1 MKRLGGIAWTV
12 VVLLL
17 LAATVI
23 VVQTL
28 RFRPAAP
35 GERAELQAAPAIDVE
50 RAARHLAEA
59 IRFRT
64 LSVGGDVAR
73 DEAQWHALH
82 AWLASS
88 YPGVHATLQREQIA
102 GLTLLYTWPGG
113 DPTLAPIVLMAHQDV
128 VPINDATLDDWTHP
142 PFDGV
147 VADGIVWGRGALDDK
162 GGLVGLMEATEA
174 LVDSGFK
181 PQRTIMLL
189 FGHDEEVGGEGVR
202 QTVELLRA
210 RQVVPE
216 LVLDEGFMVL
226 ADFPLTGRPAGVIGV
241 AEKGYLTLK
250 LTARATGG
258 HSSMPPR
265 ESAAVRLAR
274 AIVALDEEQ
283 MAGSL
288 ADPPIDDLLRAVAAD
303 MPWIKRAVLANGWLF
318 ARLVDAQ
325 LSALPSGNA
334 LMRTTTAPTMLS
346 GSVKDN
352 VLPQAASALV
362 NFRIHPRDSVASVTA
377 HVREVVAPFAI
388 EVEQAPAVL
397 RAEPSPIA
405 PTDTPVYRTLEALA
419 DWVGQGAPVAPGLVL
434 GATDARHF
442 ATLTPAAYRFMP
454 VIGTPP
460 EIAGFH
466 GTDERLS
473 VANVGRMVEG
483 YARLMVTLAG
493 PPQADARTR

>member
-1 MKRLGGIAWTV
+1 MKRIRQLAAV
-12 VVLLL
+12 LAALLL
-17 LAATVI
+17 LVI
-23 VVQTL
+23 AVVIVQTL
-28 RFRPAAP
+28 RFRPPERGERPTLVAAP
-35 GERAELQAAPAIDVE
+35 GIDVDA
-50 RAARHLAEA
+50 AARRLGEA
-59 IRFRT
+59 IRIRT
-64 LSVGGDVAR
+64 VSEGGGSAR

-82 AWLASS
+82 AWLAHS

-102 GLTLLYTWPGG
+102 GLTLLYTWQGS
-113 DPTLAPIVLMAHQDV
+113 DPALAPIVLMAHQDV
-128 VPINDATLDDWTHP
+128 VPINPATLTDWTYP

-162 GGLVGLMEATEA
+162 GGLVGLMEATET
-174 LVDSGFK
+174 LIESGFK
-181 PQRTIMLL
+181 PERTIMLL

-202 QTVELLRA
+202 QAVELLRA
-210 RQVVPE
+210 RKVVPQ

-250 LTARATGG
+250 LTAPAAGG

-265 ESAAVRLAR
+265 NSGAVRLAR
-274 AIVALDEEQ
+274 AIVALEEKQ
-283 MAGSL
+283 MPGSL
-288 ADPPIDDLLRAVAAD
+288 ADPPIADLLRGVADD
-303 MPWIKRAVLANGWLF
+303 MPWLQRAVLANDWLF
-318 ARLVDAQ
+318 SRLVDAQ

-334 LMRTTTAPTMLS
+334 LLRTTTAPTMLT

-362 NFRIHPRDSVASVTA
+362 NFRIHPRDSVASVTE
-377 HVREVVAPFAI
+377 HVRAVVAAFEI
-388 EVEQAPAVL
+388 EIERAPGVL
-397 RAEPSPIA
+397 HAEPSPIA
-405 PTDTPVYRTLEALA
+405 PTDTHVYRTLEALA
-419 DWVGQGAPVAPGLVL
+419 DWVGEGAPVAPGLVL
-434 GATDARHF
+434 GATDSRHF

-454 VIGTPP
+454 VIGTPE

-483 YARLMVTLAG
+483 YARLMLTLAG
-493 PPQADARTR
+493 PAAR